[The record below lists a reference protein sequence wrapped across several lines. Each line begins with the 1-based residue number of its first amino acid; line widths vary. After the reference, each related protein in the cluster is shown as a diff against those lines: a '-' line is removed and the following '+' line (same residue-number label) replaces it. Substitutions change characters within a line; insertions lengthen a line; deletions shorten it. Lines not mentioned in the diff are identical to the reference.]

1 MNARTEKKLK
11 DLSGMNKAINE
22 ILQQAWERGR
32 KYGQKETEDQFYLD
46 KPVLILNGKKVLLT
60 HDHINVLLE
69 YEKNKRITDLINRT
83 MQNLDNIQHEKL
95 QIGGEEIKL

>member
-1 MNARTEKKLK
+1 MNERTEKKLK

-22 ILQQAWERGR
+22 LLHQAWERGR

-60 HDHINVLLE
+60 HGHINALLE
-69 YEKNKRITDLINRT
+69 YEKKQRITDLFNET
-83 MQNLDNIQHEKL
+83 MQNLDNIQQKNL
-95 QIGGEEIKL
+95 QIGG